1 MHDINSSKNNSR
13 IINRKNKTY
22 EGDAKPFPK
31 RGMWPFTAPALRV
44 GGEGK
49 KKTTQNKTKNQTCIH
64 NATAHV
70 KSASSEWGAR
80 LLSCTFLILV
90 WGLIPHLGLGFQQ
103 ATETDATSFWLTVTA
118 AQLLG
123 VTMFSNSPV
132 AEAAILARVFWLCTA
147 ELIPEKHKGKHHKIL
162 LQH

>member
-1 MHDINSSKNNSR
+1 MQSKSFLLSWMHDINSSKNNSR

-22 EGDAKPFPK
+22 
-31 RGMWPFTAPALRV
+31 
-44 GGEGK
+44 GGEK
-49 KKTTQNKTKNQTCIH
+49 KTQNKTKNQTCIH
-64 NATAHV
+64 SATAHV